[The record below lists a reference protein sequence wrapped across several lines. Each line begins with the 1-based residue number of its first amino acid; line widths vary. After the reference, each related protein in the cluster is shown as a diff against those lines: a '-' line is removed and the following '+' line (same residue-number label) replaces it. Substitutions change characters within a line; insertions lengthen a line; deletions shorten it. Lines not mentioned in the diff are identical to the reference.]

1 MHSVITRR
9 LALSTFVPAL
19 LLGTGPVCA
28 QQSWLSV
35 DYANGGTSSP
45 DLATCVHG
53 GYQNGDTR
61 GCADGKPEQ
70 AAVAGDVLS
79 GWGEATY
86 SNGVDTQA
94 WGTVSFGTLRAFAQ
108 STVPAG
114 PGFRNPQSRGAVTMG
129 DLIAVTNS
137 NGATSN
143 TYQYT
148 LVVSGTLSPQVG
160 SFGVFPYGYAYVFVG
175 FNTSPVGCFSCTG
188 VVSNWTA
195 ESGQAASTVIT
206 GTFTMPVGSSFQ
218 MRASIDLSSYIN
230 AFADQPAQAT
240 ADYGNTVHV
249 YLDALTPGANT
260 TGASGYNY
268 ASAVP
273 EGGSLGLMAAGLGW
287 LALTRSRRRA
297 RRSTPPTTT
306 SPGSANAAAQGSGTA
321 ATSAPPP
328 LPKA

>member
-1 MHSVITRR
+1 MRTVITRR

-19 LLGTGPVCA
+19 LLGAGTACA

-35 DYANGGTSSP
+35 DYANAGTTASDP
-45 DLATCVHG
+45 ATCIHG
-53 GYQNGDTR
+53 AYQNGDTR
-61 GCADGKPEQ
+61 SCSDSKTSQ

-86 SNGVDTQA
+86 SNGIDTQA
-94 WGTVSFGTLRAFAQ
+94 WGTVTFGTLRAFAQ

-114 PGFRNPQSRGAVTMG
+114 PDFRNTQSRGAVTMG

-148 LVVSGTLSPQVG
+148 LVVSGTLSPPVG
-160 SFGVFPYGYAYVFVG
+160 SYGSFPYGFADVFVG
-175 FNTSPVGCFSCTG
+175 FNTSPVGCYGCTS
-188 VVSNWTA
+188 VVDNWTA
-195 ESGQAASTVIT
+195 ESGQTASTVIT

-218 MRASIDLSSYIN
+218 MRASIDLSSYLN
-230 AFADQPAQAT
+230 TFAGQSAQAT
-240 ADYGNTVHV
+240 ADYGHTVHV
-249 YLDALTPGANT
+249 YLDGLTPGANT

-273 EGGSLGLMAAGLGW
+273 EGRSFGLMAAGLGL
-287 LALTRSRRRA
+287 LALRRSGRRA
-297 RRSTPPTTT
+297 RRRQ
-306 SPGSANAAAQGSGTA
+306 PGPAIRSS
-321 ATSAPPP
+321 
-328 LPKA
+328 L